1 MLNKV
6 IIKPNTDQT
15 PSGMVLGGSYQC
27 GPGKIRVLVSED
39 SFIEV
44 LESDKTAPS
53 ALNIMFNERTPF
65 FTITYDP
72 NSGSDYDKR
81 RREGVEKFF
90 GEHPLVMRN
99 GKPTKYTKSGMYDMY
114 SEQEKTYIE
123 YETWKENLDVMNRLD
138 SMADTDLRDVWYY
151 YGVEPSGKKRGEL
164 IVKLGAIPGGLAIN
178 DMDSVTKKNKFM
190 MMFSGETKAE
200 TEYIV
205 NMRKALMNGIID
217 NKVDGTRSNYYHGTT
232 FIGTSFND
240 VIAYAKREDRIYK
253 EHIIPRLNE
262 ADSIIETESMAP
274 EDDPFAVST
283 KPKSKKGQ

>member
-1 MLNKV
+1 MINKV
-6 IIKPNTDQT
+6 IIKPNTEQT

-27 GPGKIRVLVSED
+27 GPGKVRILLSEE

-53 ALNIMFNERTPF
+53 AMNIMFNDRTPF
-65 FTITYDP
+65 FTMSYDP
-72 NSGSDYDKR
+72 NSNSEHDKR
-81 RREGVEKFF
+81 RKEVIEKFF

-99 GKPTKYTKSGMYDMY
+99 GKQTQFTRSGMYDMY

-138 SMADTDLRDVWYY
+138 GMADNELCDVWYY
-151 YGVEPSGKKRGEL
+151 YGVEPNGKKRGEL
-164 IVKLGAIPGGLAIN
+164 IVKLGAVPGGLAIN
-178 DMDSVTKKNKFM
+178 DMDMATKKNKFM
-190 MMFSGETKAE
+190 MMFSGETKSE

-205 NMRKALMNGIID
+205 NMRKALLNGIID
-217 NKVDGTRSNYYHGTT
+217 NKMDGSRSNYYHGTT

-262 ADSIIETESMAP
+262 IDNVLSSSSVSP
-274 EDDPFAVST
+274 DNDPFAVGGQ
-283 KPKSKKGQ
+283 KAKKK

>member
-1 MLNKV
+1 MINKV

-27 GPGKIRVLVSED
+27 GPGKVRILLSEE

-53 ALNIMFNERTPF
+53 AMNIMFNDRTPF
-65 FTITYDP
+65 FTMSYDP
-72 NSGSDYDKR
+72 NSNSEHDKR
-81 RREGVEKFF
+81 RKEVIEKFF

-99 GKPTKYTKSGMYDMY
+99 GKQTQFTRSGMYDMY

-138 SMADTDLRDVWYY
+138 SMADNELCDVWYY
-151 YGVEPSGKKRGEL
+151 YGVEPNGKKRGEL
-164 IVKLGAIPGGLAIN
+164 IVKLGAVPGGLAIN
-178 DMDSVTKKNKFM
+178 DMDMATKKNKFM
-190 MMFSGETKAE
+190 MMFSGETKSE

-205 NMRKALMNGIID
+205 NMRKALLNGIID
-217 NKVDGTRSNYYHGTT
+217 NKMDGSRSNYYHGTT

-262 ADSIIETESMAP
+262 IDSVLSSSSVSP
-274 EDDPFAVST
+274 DNDPFAVGGQ
-283 KPKSKKGQ
+283 KAKKK

>member
-1 MLNKV
+1 MINKV

-27 GPGKIRVLVSED
+27 GPGKVRILLSEE

-53 ALNIMFNERTPF
+53 AMNIMFNDRTPF
-65 FTITYDP
+65 FTMSYDP
-72 NSGSDYDKR
+72 NSNSEHDKR
-81 RREGVEKFF
+81 RKEVIEKFF

-99 GKPTKYTKSGMYDMY
+99 GKQTQFTRSGMYDMY

-138 SMADTDLRDVWYY
+138 SMADNELCDVWYY
-151 YGVEPSGKKRGEL
+151 YGVEPNGKKRGEL

-178 DMDSVTKKNKFM
+178 DMDMATKKNKFM
-190 MMFSGETKAE
+190 MMFSGETKSE

-205 NMRKALMNGIID
+205 NMRKALLNGIID
-217 NKVDGTRSNYYHGTT
+217 NKMDGSRSNYYHGTT

-262 ADSIIETESMAP
+262 IDNVLSSSSVSP
-274 EDDPFAVST
+274 DNDPFAVGGQ
-283 KPKSKKGQ
+283 KAKKK

>member
-1 MLNKV
+1 MINKV

-27 GPGKIRVLVSED
+27 GPGKVRILLSEE

-53 ALNIMFNERTPF
+53 AMNIMFNDRTPF
-65 FTITYDP
+65 FTMSYDP
-72 NSGSDYDKR
+72 NSNSEHDKR
-81 RREGVEKFF
+81 RKEVIEKFF

-99 GKPTKYTKSGMYDMY
+99 GKQTQFTRSGMYDMY

-138 SMADTDLRDVWYY
+138 SMADNELCDVWYY
-151 YGVEPSGKKRGEL
+151 YGVEPNGKKRGEL
-164 IVKLGAIPGGLAIN
+164 IVKLGAVPGGLAIN
-178 DMDSVTKKNKFM
+178 DMDMATKKNKFM
-190 MMFSGETKAE
+190 MMFSGETKSE

-205 NMRKALMNGIID
+205 NMRKALLNGIID
-217 NKVDGTRSNYYHGTT
+217 NKMDGSRSNYYHGTT

-262 ADSIIETESMAP
+262 IDNVLSSSSVSP
-274 EDDPFAVST
+274 DNDPFAVGGQ
-283 KPKSKKGQ
+283 KAKKK

>member
-1 MLNKV
+1 MINKV

-27 GPGKIRVLVSED
+27 GPGKVRILLSEE

-53 ALNIMFNERTPF
+53 AMNIMFNDRTPF
-65 FTITYDP
+65 FTMSYDP
-72 NSGSDYDKR
+72 NSNSEHDKR
-81 RREGVEKFF
+81 RKEVIEKFF

-99 GKPTKYTKSGMYDMY
+99 GKQTQFTRSGMYDMY

-138 SMADTDLRDVWYY
+138 GMADNELCDVWYY
-151 YGVEPSGKKRGEL
+151 YGVEPNGKKRGEL
-164 IVKLGAIPGGLAIN
+164 IVKLGAVPGGLAIN
-178 DMDSVTKKNKFM
+178 DMDMATKKNKFM
-190 MMFSGETKAE
+190 MMFSGETKSE

-205 NMRKALMNGIID
+205 NMRKALLNGIID
-217 NKVDGTRSNYYHGTT
+217 NKMDGSRSNYYHGTT

-262 ADSIIETESMAP
+262 IDNVLSSSSVSP
-274 EDDPFAVST
+274 DNDPFAVGGQ
-283 KPKSKKGQ
+283 KAKKK

>member
-1 MLNKV
+1 MINKV

-27 GPGKIRVLVSED
+27 GPGKVRILLSEE

-44 LESDKTAPS
+44 LESDKTAP
-53 ALNIMFNERTPF
+53 AAMNIMFNDRTPL
-65 FTITYDP
+65 FTMSYDP
-72 NSGSDYDKR
+72 NSNSEHDKR
-81 RREGVEKFF
+81 RKEVIEKFF

-99 GKPTKYTKSGMYDMY
+99 GKQTQFTRSGMYDMY

-138 SMADTDLRDVWYY
+138 SMADNELCDVWYY
-151 YGVEPSGKKRGEL
+151 YGVEPNGKKRGEL
-164 IVKLGAIPGGLAIN
+164 IVKLGAVPGGLAIN
-178 DMDSVTKKNKFM
+178 DMDMATKKNKFM
-190 MMFSGETKAE
+190 MMFSGETKSE

-205 NMRKALMNGIID
+205 NMRKALLNGIID
-217 NKVDGTRSNYYHGTT
+217 NKMDGSRSNYYHGTT

-262 ADSIIETESMAP
+262 IDTALSSSSVSPDN
-274 EDDPFAVST
+274 DPFSVGGQ
-283 KPKSKKGQ
+283 KSKKK

>member
-1 MLNKV
+1 MINKV

-27 GPGKIRVLVSED
+27 GPGKVRILLSEE

-53 ALNIMFNERTPF
+53 AMNIMFNDRTPF
-65 FTITYDP
+65 FTMSYDP
-72 NSGSDYDKR
+72 NSNSEHDKR
-81 RREGVEKFF
+81 RKEVIEKFF

-99 GKPTKYTKSGMYDMY
+99 GKQTQFTRSGMYDMY

-138 SMADTDLRDVWYY
+138 SMADNELCDVWYY
-151 YGVEPSGKKRGEL
+151 YGVEPNGKKRGEL
-164 IVKLGAIPGGLAIN
+164 IVKLGAVPGGLAIN
-178 DMDSVTKKNKFM
+178 DMDMATKKNKFM
-190 MMFSGETKAE
+190 MMFSGETKSE

-205 NMRKALMNGIID
+205 NMRKALLNGIID
-217 NKVDGTRSNYYHGTT
+217 NKMDGSRSNYYHGTT

-262 ADSIIETESMAP
+262 IDTALSSSSVSPDN
-274 EDDPFAVST
+274 DPFSVGGQ
-283 KPKSKKGQ
+283 KSKKK